1 MNGRNPLWTFSGVRQ
16 AAWLFFAFLYIPI
29 LVLVALSFNSGQS
42 ATLWESFSLKWYAVV
57 ANDPEILRAAK
68 NSLIVA
74 TLATLA
80 STVLATLAALGMR
93 GRAFRGQTLMNGVL
107 GLPLLV
113 PEIVTAVATLM
124 FFSFIG
130 LKLSLFTIL
139 IAHIVFCIPF
149 AYLPIRARLEGLDP
163 RLAEAAADL
172 YASPWKA
179 FWKITLPLLMPGVLS
194 GAMLAFII
202 SMDDFVITYF
212 VAGAGATTLP
222 VYIFSSIRMGIS
234 PEDQCDFLDH
244 PHDFHRLRRPVVLP
258 RPTPPLRTCLHEEK
272 TEDRQESIMTYRT
285 PLTLLFAA
293 GLALGGQ
300 ARAEGTL
307 HFANWSDYYPP
318 ELLKKFEKDTGIKA
332 TLDAYDS
339 NETLL
344 AKLKAGGGAYDVVV
358 PSDSFIEIFVK
369 EGLLQKLDKSQLPSL
384 GNLKENFRTLGF
396 DPGHDYSIPYL
407 WGTTGYSY
415 DTAKVPGGRL
425 EESWKP
431 FFEPPAELKG
441 KVVAL
446 NSIEELFIPATYYLG
461 IDECT
466 EDAREAQKVLDLLLR
481 QKPALAMYNSDGTIE
496 RMAAGEVAMHQ
507 QWNGAFHRAHAQRA
521 SLEYVYPK
529 EGIRLFID
537 NFAIPRDASNVK
549 EAHVFIDW
557 MMRPENIAAASNFAK
572 YNNAIVGSEKFME
585 KALFDDP
592 AINTPQ
598 DKLDRLKPFK
608 LCSPKALAL
617 RSKVW
622 TKLKK

>member
-1 MNGRNPLWTFSGVRQ
+1 
-16 AAWLFFAFLYIPI
+16 
-29 LVLVALSFNSGQS
+29 
-42 ATLWESFSLKWYAVV
+42 
-57 ANDPEILRAAK
+57 
-68 NSLIVA
+68 
-74 TLATLA
+74 
-80 STVLATLAALGMR
+80 
-93 GRAFRGQTLMNGVL
+93 
-107 GLPLLV
+107 
-113 PEIVTAVATLM
+113 
-124 FFSFIG
+124 
-130 LKLSLFTIL
+130 
-139 IAHIVFCIPF
+139 
-149 AYLPIRARLEGLDP
+149 
-163 RLAEAAADL
+163 
-172 YASPWKA
+172 
-179 FWKITLPLLMPGVLS
+179 
-194 GAMLAFII
+194 
-202 SMDDFVITYF
+202 
-212 VAGAGATTLP
+212 
-222 VYIFSSIRMGIS
+222 
-234 PEDQCDFLDH
+234 
-244 PHDFHRLRRPVVLP
+244 
-258 RPTPPLRTCLHEEK
+258 
-272 TEDRQESIMTYRT
+272 MTYRT

-598 DKLDRLKPFK
+598 DKLDRQDRK
-608 LCSPKALAL
+608 S
-617 RSKVW
+617 VV
-622 TKLKK
+622 

>member
-1 MNGRNPLWTFSGVRQ
+1 M
-16 AAWLFFAFLYIPI
+16 
-29 LVLVALSFNSGQS
+29 LVVLSFNSGQS

-68 NSLIVA
+68 NSLLVA

-212 VAGAGATTLP
+212 VARRRNHPAGVHLQFHP
-222 VYIFSSIRMGIS
+222 HGHI

-481 QKPALAMYNSDGTIE
+481 QKPALTMYNSDGTIE

-521 SLEYVYPK
+521 SLEYIYPK

-572 YNNAIVGSEKFME
+572 YNNAIVGSEKLME

>member
-1 MNGRNPLWTFSGVRQ
+1 
-16 AAWLFFAFLYIPI
+16 
-29 LVLVALSFNSGQS
+29 
-42 ATLWESFSLKWYAVV
+42 
-57 ANDPEILRAAK
+57 
-68 NSLIVA
+68 
-74 TLATLA
+74 
-80 STVLATLAALGMR
+80 
-93 GRAFRGQTLMNGVL
+93 
-107 GLPLLV
+107 
-113 PEIVTAVATLM
+113 
-124 FFSFIG
+124 
-130 LKLSLFTIL
+130 
-139 IAHIVFCIPF
+139 
-149 AYLPIRARLEGLDP
+149 
-163 RLAEAAADL
+163 
-172 YASPWKA
+172 
-179 FWKITLPLLMPGVLS
+179 
-194 GAMLAFII
+194 
-202 SMDDFVITYF
+202 
-212 VAGAGATTLP
+212 
-222 VYIFSSIRMGIS
+222 
-234 PEDQCDFLDH
+234 
-244 PHDFHRLRRPVVLP
+244 
-258 RPTPPLRTCLHEEK
+258 
-272 TEDRQESIMTYRT
+272 MTYRT

-496 RMAAGEVAMHQ
+496 RMAAGEVATPQ
-507 QWNGAFHRAHAQRA
+507 PR
-521 SLEYVYPK
+521 
-529 EGIRLFID
+529 IRLSEGRHPAVHRQLRD
-537 NFAIPRDASNVK
+537 SARRQQRQGSPRLHRLDDAPGEHRRRLQLRQVQQRHRRLGEIHGEGAVRRPGDQHPAGQAQPP
-549 EAHVFIDW
+549 EAVQALLAES
-557 MMRPENIAAASNFAK
+557 PGAAQQ
-572 YNNAIVGSEKFME
+572 G
-585 KALFDDP
+585 
-592 AINTPQ
+592 
-598 DKLDRLKPFK
+598 LDQ
-608 LCSPKALAL
+608 A
-617 RSKVW
+617 
-622 TKLKK
+622 

>member
-1 MNGRNPLWTFSGVRQ
+1 
-16 AAWLFFAFLYIPI
+16 
-29 LVLVALSFNSGQS
+29 
-42 ATLWESFSLKWYAVV
+42 
-57 ANDPEILRAAK
+57 
-68 NSLIVA
+68 
-74 TLATLA
+74 
-80 STVLATLAALGMR
+80 
-93 GRAFRGQTLMNGVL
+93 
-107 GLPLLV
+107 
-113 PEIVTAVATLM
+113 
-124 FFSFIG
+124 
-130 LKLSLFTIL
+130 
-139 IAHIVFCIPF
+139 
-149 AYLPIRARLEGLDP
+149 
-163 RLAEAAADL
+163 
-172 YASPWKA
+172 
-179 FWKITLPLLMPGVLS
+179 
-194 GAMLAFII
+194 
-202 SMDDFVITYF
+202 
-212 VAGAGATTLP
+212 
-222 VYIFSSIRMGIS
+222 
-234 PEDQCDFLDH
+234 
-244 PHDFHRLRRPVVLP
+244 
-258 RPTPPLRTCLHEEK
+258 
-272 TEDRQESIMTYRT
+272 MTYRT

-507 QWNGAFHRAHAQRA
+507 QWNGAFHRAHAKRP

-598 DKLDRLKPFK
+598 DKLNRLKPFK

>member
-149 AYLPIRARLEGLDP
+149 AYLPIRARLETGPAPGGGRRRPL
-163 RLAEAAADL
+163 RLAVEGLLENHPAAADARRAVRGDARVHHL
-172 YASPWKA
+172 DGRFRHHLFRRRRRRNHPA
-179 FWKITLPLLMPGVLS
+179 GVHLQLHPH
-194 GAMLAFII
+194 GHI
-202 SMDDFVITYF
+202 
-212 VAGAGATTLP
+212 
-222 VYIFSSIRMGIS
+222 
-234 PEDQCDFLDH
+234 PEDQCDFIDH

-258 RPTPPLRTCLHEEK
+258 RPTPPLRICLHEEK
-272 TEDRQESIMTYRT
+272 TEDRQESTMTYRT

-339 NETLL
+339 NGRCWPSSRPGRRLRR
-344 AKLKAGGGAYDVVV
+344 GGAVGQLHRD
-358 PSDSFIEIFVK
+358 FRQ
-369 EGLLQKLDKSQLPSL
+369 GGAAAKLDKSQLPSL

-592 AINTPQ
+592 AINTPK